1 MNRWSMIPNHR
12 PFFVGNQ
19 PQLIGLLV
27 VQQAAILM
35 PEHVRYRLARK
46 MCRDSASDEMS
57 YREIDRKLGNL
68 DPVLSQPDRRDTLK

>member
-1 MNRWSMIPNHR
+1 MVDDSESSTI
-12 PFFVGNQ
+12 FFCNQ

-35 PEHVRYRLARK
+35 PEHVPYRLARK

-57 YREIDRKLGNL
+57 HREIEQKLGNL